1 MQTNDNNLKP
11 VDPRGHTPPD
21 VTGLYEKIRAQ
32 IEHEDNLLTQRLNW
46 FLTSQSFLF
55 TAYAIVFNGTPPPSA
70 KPAIRSILMQV
81 IPLIGVASGA
91 LILIAIIG
99 GAIVMFDLRR
109 EFGAS
114 RSAAVEAGLPPLQGR
129 ASTRVM
135 GLLAPLLLPVM
146 FITVWAVL
154 FNKG

>member
-1 MQTNDNNLKP
+1 METENNIPGSIAQRTDLP
-11 VDPRGHTPPD
+11 LGVI
-21 VTGLYEKIRAQ
+21 GLYDKVRTQ

-55 TAYAIVFNGTPPPSA
+55 TAYAIVFNGTPPASA

-91 LILIAIIG
+91 LILIAIVA
-99 GAIVMFDLRR
+99 GAIVMHDLRR
-109 EFGAS
+109 SFRS
-114 RSAAVEAGLPPLQGR
+114 SHSAATHTGLPPLQGR
-129 ASTRVM
+129 GSTRFM

-146 FITVWAVL
+146 FIAVWTIL
-154 FNKG
+154 FDKG